1 MERAP
6 GKRPERLPTIEV
18 GNTVIWANEAMKAP
32 FDIRV
37 GEPSPFG
44 VLLALSGEPD
54 ATGFPG
60 IPRQDHWRT
69 LDVGQ
74 VYFEDTEH
82 RLYRDVD
89 IKGSGLLQPIL
100 SIPPSAEVG
109 EAGQW
114 FAKPASG
121 GQVSM
126 DVRGLLDRDDA
137 LHDADMAEQ
146 FTTLGIRTHRA
157 LAIVKLEEL
166 NVGTERIPIDQLKA
180 EKKLHPDF
188 YPVVEARAFGVKTR
202 TGDLF
207 SIRRSPSVRG
217 QEYIERLRS
226 MELSKLLSESQIAVA
241 KREIGDALAFLEKE
255 QGKALSKEE
264 YVHWFVSEMGRAI
277 GIMHNA
283 GYAHQWLHAQN
294 VTLDARLTDFD
305 SVYRL
310 ADFDLNP
317 ELTPAEREEE
327 KETLIYN
334 DINFDP
340 TFSRTGILSW
350 LEPYVTYLKKLY
362 PEELE
367 VLDATRTNTEFF
379 ESYAKQLT
387 TARMRETFVL
397 FMQGNDIELP
407 DGFSDKA

>member
-1 MERAP
+1 MEHIP
-6 GKRPERLPTIEV
+6 GVPKERLPTIEV
-18 GNTVIWANEAMKAP
+18 GNTVIWANADMKAP
-32 FDIRV
+32 FDIRI
-37 GEPSPFG
+37 GERSPFG
-44 VLLALSGEPD
+44 VLLALPGETDP
-54 ATGFPG
+54 AGFPG
-60 IPRQDHWRT
+60 IPREDHWRT

-74 VYFEDTEH
+74 AYFEDTEH

-89 IKGSGLLQPIL
+89 IKGTGLLHPRAHAG
-100 SIPPSAEVG
+100 AEP
-109 EAGQW
+109 GQW
-114 FAKPASG
+114 FANRAAG
-121 GQVSM
+121 GGASM

-137 LHDADMAEQ
+137 LHDADMAER
-146 FTTLGIRTHRA
+146 FTALGIRTHRA

-166 NVGTERIPIDQLKA
+166 NVGTKRIPVDQLKA

-207 SIRRSPSVRG
+207 SLRRAASVKG

-226 MELSKLLSESQIAVA
+226 MELRDLLSESQIAAA
-241 KREIGDALAFLEKE
+241 KKEIGDALAFLEKE
-255 QGKALSKEE
+255 QGRPFSKEE
-264 YVHWFVSEMGRAI
+264 YVHWFLGEIGRAI
-277 GIMHNA
+277 GIMHDA

-350 LEPYVTYLKKLY
+350 LEAYVTYLKKLY

-367 VLDATRTNTEFF
+367 TTDATRTNAEFF

-387 TARMRETFVL
+387 TARMREIFVL
-397 FMQGNDIELP
+397 FMKGNDIELP
-407 DGFSDKA
+407 QGFEEGA